1 MARPLRAELHSQ
13 RANCPLR
20 RPAQLTDSQARTVKQ
35 LLHRILQSSY
45 IGSFPPNR
53 AFNGRRGFAARVN
66 WFVAHAA
73 LRTRV
78 AERSSCAKFARTS
91 ASATGGQTELPIMRT
106 WAVLVSG
113 VPSGF
118 RSITYS
124 GGQPCAVADSPGAL
138 EENTSD

>member
-78 AERSSCAKFARTS
+78 AERSSFANFARTRDRQS
-91 ASATGGQTELPIMRT
+91 VVEGES
-106 WAVLVSG
+106 VSG
-113 VPSGF
+113 SVDH
-118 RSITYS
+118 
-124 GGQPCAVADSPGAL
+124 GGRRTIKKKTRKK
-138 EENTSD
+138 N

>member
-91 ASATGGQTELPIMRT
+91 ASATGGQTELRSEEHTSELQSLMRISY
-106 WAVLVSG
+106 AVFCLKKTKKKNNQSRMNKVK
-113 VPSGF
+113 
-118 RSITYS
+118 IK
-124 GGQPCAVADSPGAL
+124 
-138 EENTSD
+138 